1 MLAAT
6 RQPWTTRFDTKVA
19 PYLYVAPF
27 FLIFGVFGVYPL
39 VFTGW
44 VALHRWSPLAGSEGF
59 VGLQNFR
66 DLIADDRFWNAL
78 RNTFSI
84 WAISTIPQLVFALLL
99 ATVLNERLRA
109 KGLFRMAVLIPNITS
124 VAAVSIIFV
133 SLFGRDYG
141 LVNYV
146 LEHLGFSRVD
156 WVSSRIGSHFAIAT
170 MITWRWTGYNAL
182 IYLAAMQTIPKDL
195 MEAASIDGASRF
207 RRFISVTVPQLRPT
221 IIFTVIVSTIGGM
234 QIFTEP
240 LLFAPQGFAGG
251 SDRQFQTLPLLMYEQ
266 ALDKQKFGYG
276 SAVACLSFL
285 VIVVLVAINGLIA
298 RRIRTD
304 G

>member
-1 MLAAT
+1 VT
-6 RQPWTTRFDTKVA
+6 VNRQPLATRFDLKVA

-27 FLIFGVFGVYPL
+27 FVIFGVFGVYPL

-44 VALHRWSPLAGSEGF
+44 VAMHRWSPLGGSEGF
-59 VGLQNFR
+59 VGLQNFT

-78 RNTFSI
+78 VNTFSI
-84 WAISTIPQLVFALLL
+84 WLLSTVPQLLFALVL
-99 ATVLNERLRA
+99 ATVLNDRLRA

-124 VAAVSIIFV
+124 VAAVSIVFG

-141 LVNYV
+141 LFNLI
-146 LEHLGFSRVD
+146 LEGLGFDRVD
-156 WVSSRIGSHFAIAT
+156 WVSSRLGSHFAIAS

-195 MEAASIDGASRF
+195 LEAASIDGASKF
-207 RRFISVTVPQLRPT
+207 RRFVSVTVPQLRPT

-276 SAVACLSFL
+276 SAVAVLSFF
-285 VIVVLVAINGLIA
+285 VIVVLVIINGLIA
-298 RRIRTD
+298 RRIRSD
-304 G
+304 D